1 MPGIIWAI
9 HNPKNNGK
17 REAPLFLDAGGL
29 EAVSLKVRR
38 FFTPIGQ

>member
-1 MPGIIWAI
+1 LDIVRESHDPEDNW
-9 HNPKNNGK
+9 KL
-17 REAPLFLDAGGL
+17 EAPLFLDAGGL